1 MISVRNRLPQLSGNK
16 WLLFFIAV
24 MLLAA
29 CSPKLRPVTAP
40 VKKQT
45 EKEPEKKVAEKATT
59 KPAEAKQLNIAMILP
74 MGLDHLK
81 PGAKYT
87 SAGLTKANMS
97 VEYYQGFKMALDS
110 LTAAGA
116 NFKLHLYDSKDDA
129 AQAHSLAF
137 NPLIKNSD
145 LIVGPVFPDGIK
157 VFAEV
162 LNTKAPIVSPLSPAS
177 PATINSR
184 NLITV
189 MPPLEY
195 HGWGAAQYICNK
207 LKPKKIFILRS
218 GFSQEQDYVR
228 GFKNASDSLTKK
240 KVKIITVII
249 SKGQLAGL
257 IPQLSKTEQN
267 VFVVAATDQAFL
279 SVTLR
284 SLDTLNR
291 HYPVVLFGH
300 PSWEKYSFLKVD
312 ILQRLKTHIT
322 SADQVDYKS
331 DASMEFI
338 RVYHRLYHV
347 EPTDYAIKGFD
358 EGLFFGKQ
366 LIDNNFEALDKADFT
381 GLHNNFHFEKKG
393 PLGWVNTHV
402 NILMYSNFELKQVE

>member
-16 WLLFFIAV
+16 WVLFFIAV

-145 LIVGPVFPDGIK
+145 LFHR
-157 VFAEV
+157 F
-162 LNTKAPIVSPLSPAS
+162 
-177 PATINSR
+177 
-184 NLITV
+184 
-189 MPPLEY
+189 
-195 HGWGAAQYICNK
+195 
-207 LKPKKIFILRS
+207 
-218 GFSQEQDYVR
+218 
-228 GFKNASDSLTKK
+228 
-240 KVKIITVII
+240 
-249 SKGQLAGL
+249 
-257 IPQLSKTEQN
+257 
-267 VFVVAATDQAFL
+267 
-279 SVTLR
+279 
-284 SLDTLNR
+284 
-291 HYPVVLFGH
+291 
-300 PSWEKYSFLKVD
+300 
-312 ILQRLKTHIT
+312 RL
-322 SADQVDYKS
+322 
-331 DASMEFI
+331 
-338 RVYHRLYHV
+338 HRLPPSTAV
-347 EPTDYAIKGFD
+347 I
-358 EGLFFGKQ
+358 
-366 LIDNNFEALDKADFT
+366 
-381 GLHNNFHFEKKG
+381 
-393 PLGWVNTHV
+393 
-402 NILMYSNFELKQVE
+402 